1 MKLFILLTLLLS
13 STLGYAQSTVSG
25 KITDLQGEP
34 LVGTAVFFKGTT
46 TGTISDFNGNYEIT
60 SNASEKTLVFTFIG
74 YETQEIDFE
83 GKRQV
88 NVVLKE
94 TNESLSEVTV
104 KGFTGVVG
112 KSRKRTESVQRTP
125 ETLTAL
131 NAKGIENAG
140 IVDISSFS
148 SLVPNLKFNTAQA
161 VGFNFVTIRG
171 IPQLRGGDAPLAFV
185 VDGVTIPEP
194 SLLSQEL
201 YDLAL
206 VEVVKGPQGALY
218 GKNAIGGA
226 VNVYTKDPTNK
237 MSNKVKLGYG
247 NGNSKVA
254 QIVSSGAI
262 KKDKVFYRVSGQ
274 YKESDG
280 LLTNE
285 YLDEKVDFK
294 KDINLRAQL
303 KARVTEDFTISATYQ
318 HFNMEGGAAYYSVN
332 PNGLPVED
340 GSYGGVLDPN
350 PKEGNNVIVSDV
362 LGKSDMINNY
372 ANIKMDYLFDKVKL
386 QSITSYNNVER
397 SSFGDLDFLP
407 YDIFTQNEK
416 NSTRTF
422 NQEIRLTDNSNG
434 LLNWSL
440 GGFYQNNE
448 EDLIQNGTETY
459 DDGSGNWVTDE
470 YAVSDLT
477 NKTETFAL
485 FGFADYK
492 ITDKLT
498 ASAGFRFDMDKFSQ
512 DDYLFVT
519 QASRDNNE
527 FQPKVSLSYQ
537 ATENI
542 LAYANYGRG
551 YRTGGFNP
559 EATDL
564 FNRDFDDE
572 TTDNY
577 ELGFKTT
584 SWNKRLI
591 INASGFYTSF
601 KNQQQFILDLNSFI
615 SGIYN
620 YNESEI
626 LGFEVET
633 RVRISKY
640 LDLFA
645 NYGLVNAT
653 IIDGG
658 STGGDNGDATDNSAY
673 NGKSTPFVPTDNFNI
688 GLESSFPLTK
698 TIKFNGFVNLD
709 RTGKTFWHESNTA
722 AVTSDAY
729 SLLSA
734 RIGFAYKTWNLDFWG
749 NNLMNTQ
756 YYQEFSPGQYVGSP
770 DDVAWRGQPLSVG
783 TAISFKF

>member
-1 MKLFILLTLLLS
+1 MKLKIIIALLLS
-13 STLGYAQSTVSG
+13 STLVFAQSKISG
-25 KITDLQGEP
+25 KISDQQGEA
-34 LVGTAVFFKGTT
+34 LVGATIVFKGSTQ
-46 TGTISDFNGNYEIT
+46 GSISDFNGNFEIAKNDNDNILCISFIGFDSQEIT
-60 SNASEKTLVFTFIG
+60 I
-74 YETQEIDFE
+74 E
-83 GKRQV
+83 GQNQI
-88 NVVLKE
+88 NVVLTE
-94 TNESLSEVTV
+94 SSESLNELTV

-112 KSRKRTESVQRTP
+112 KSRKRAEAVQNTP

-140 IVDISSFS
+140 IVDLSSFS
-148 SLVPNLKFNTAQA
+148 SIVPNLKFNTAQA

-185 VDGVTIPEP
+185 IDGVTIPEP

-237 MSNKVKLGYG
+237 ISNKVKLGYG
-247 NGNSKVA
+247 NGNSKLG
-254 QIVSSGAI
+254 QFVSSGAI
-262 KKDKVFYRVSGQ
+262 VKDKAFYRVSAQ
-274 YKESDG
+274 YKDSDG

-285 YLDEKVDFK
+285 YLNEKVDFK

-303 KARVTEDFTISATYQ
+303 KAHITEDFTVSGTYQ
-318 HFNMEGGAAYYSVN
+318 YFNMEGGAAYYSVN
-332 PNGLPVED
+332 PTGYE
-340 GSYGGVLDPN
+340 GYEGGVLDPN

-372 ANIKMDYLFDKVKL
+372 ANFKMDYAFDKFKI

-407 YDIFTQNEK
+407 IDIFTQNEQ
-416 NSTRTF
+416 NASRTF
-422 NQEIRLTDNSNG
+422 NQEIRLTDNLSG
-434 LLNWSL
+434 PLSWSL
-440 GGFYQNNE
+440 GGFFQNNE

-459 DDGSGNWVTDE
+459 EDDNGDWVTDD

-498 ASAGFRFDMDKFSQ
+498 ASAGFRYDMDKFSQ
-512 DDYLFVT
+512 DDYLFIT
-519 QASRDNNE
+519 EASRDNNE
-527 FQPKVSLSYQ
+527 FQPKFSLSYQ
-537 ATENI
+537 ATDDI
-542 LAYANYGRG
+542 LTYANYGRG

-559 EATDL
+559 ETTDL
-564 FNRDFDDE
+564 FDRDYADE

-577 ELGFKTT
+577 ELGFKSTL
-584 SWNKRLI
+584 WNDRLI
-591 INASGFYTSF
+591 FNASGFYTSF
-601 KNQQQFILDLNSFI
+601 KNQQQFILDLNTFI

-620 YNESEI
+620 YEESQI

-633 RVRISKY
+633 RVRLTKY
-640 LDLFA
+640 LDFFA
-645 NYGLVNAT
+645 NYGLVDAT

-658 STGGDNGDATDNSAY
+658 MTGGEDGNNTDNTVY
-673 NGKSTPFVPTDNFNI
+673 NGKYTPFVPTDNLNF
-688 GLESSFPLTK
+688 GLESSFPISKEIT
-698 TIKFNGFVNLD
+698 FNGFINLD
-709 RTGKTFWHESNTA
+709 RTGKTFWHESNTT

-734 RIGFAYKTWNLDFWG
+734 RIGFTYKTWKLDFWG
-749 NNLMNTQ
+749 NNLTDKQ
-756 YYQEFSPGQYVGSP
+756 YYQEFSPGQYAGSP
-770 DDVAWRGQPLSVG
+770 DDVGWRGQPLSVG
-783 TAISFKF
+783 SAISFKF